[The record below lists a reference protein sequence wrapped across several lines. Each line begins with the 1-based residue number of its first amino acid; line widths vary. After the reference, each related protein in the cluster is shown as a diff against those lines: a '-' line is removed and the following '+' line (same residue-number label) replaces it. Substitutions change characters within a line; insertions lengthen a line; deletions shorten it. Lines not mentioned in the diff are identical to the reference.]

1 MDVAQEKNELRKRLR
16 AERKALD
23 PDYRMRVDAEI
34 ARKTC
39 EQPVYREADAVFA
52 YFSIGSEVDTQMIIR
67 DALEQGKLV
76 AIPRVVPGTRTMEWY
91 RIDDFEGLEKSSFGV
106 LEPVANPAR
115 LVMPP
120 RVDEDLAADTD
131 AGAAADTDAD
141 AAAAETSASARGMR
155 AIALVPGLAF
165 DAQGFR
171 LGYGAGF
178 YDVFL
183 STFAGASIGLCR
195 KRFLSPGP
203 LPCDDFDL
211 PVDMV
216 ITD

>member
-23 PDYRMRVDAEI
+23 PDYRLRVDAEI

-115 LVMPP
+115 LVTPP
-120 RVDEDLAADTD
+120 RVGED
-131 AGAAADTDAD
+131 AAAATDTGATV
-141 AAAAETSASARGMR
+141 AAAETSASARGMR

>member
-16 AERKALD
+16 AERKALN

-115 LVMPP
+115 LVTPP
-120 RVDEDLAADTD
+120 RVDED
-131 AGAAADTDAD
+131 AAAATDTGATV
-141 AAAAETSASARGMR
+141 AAAETSASARGMR

>member
-115 LVMPP
+115 LVTPP
-120 RVDEDLAADTD
+120 RVDED
-131 AGAAADTDAD
+131 AAAATDTGAT
-141 AAAAETSASARGMR
+141 AAAAETSANAHGMR

-183 STFAGASIGLCR
+183 SAFAGASIGLCR

>member
-52 YFSIGSEVDTQMIIR
+52 YFSIESEVDTQMIIR

-106 LEPVANPAR
+106 LEPVANPER
-115 LVMPP
+115 LVTPP
-120 RVDEDLAADTD
+120 RVDED
-131 AGAAADTDAD
+131 AAADTDAD
-141 AAAAETSASARGMR
+141 AVAAETSASARGMR

-183 STFAGASIGLCR
+183 SAFAGASIGLCR

>member
-52 YFSIGSEVDTQMIIR
+52 YFSIGSEVDTRMIIR

-115 LVMPP
+115 LVTPP
-120 RVDEDLAADTD
+120 RVDED
-131 AGAAADTDAD
+131 AAAATDTGATV
-141 AAAAETSASARGMR
+141 AAAETSASARGMR

-195 KRFLSPGP
+195 KRFLSPRP

>member
-23 PDYRMRVDAEI
+23 ADYRMRVDAEI
-34 ARKTC
+34 VRKTC
-39 EQPVYREADAVFA
+39 EQPVYREADAIFS
-52 YFSIGSEVDTQMIIR
+52 YFSIGSEVDTRMIIR

-106 LEPVANPAR
+106 LEPVADPAR
-115 LVMPP
+115 LVVPP
-120 RVDEDLAADTD
+120 RVDVDTAADTD
-131 AGAAADTDAD
+131 AGAAAAVATG
-141 AAAAETSASARGMR
+141 ETNVNARGMR

-183 STFAGASIGLCR
+183 SSFAGASIGLCR
-195 KRFLSPGP
+195 KRFLSPEP

-211 PVDMV
+211 PVDMLM
-216 ITD
+216 TD

>member
-52 YFSIGSEVDTQMIIR
+52 YFSIGSEVDTRMIIR

-115 LVMPP
+115 LVTSP
-120 RVDEDLAADTD
+120 RVDED
-131 AGAAADTDAD
+131 AAAATDTGAT